1 MRPDPRPRGVLGE
14 AAARGHY
21 HARRV
26 LPSDALT
33 THVAYFWLVR
43 WALEQP
49 FEQQV
54 LTHPACHFVFE
65 QNDVTGRMA
74 SRAVGP
80 RRLRFTRTLT
90 GAGHILGVALH
101 AGTAR
106 AWLGHDVATL
116 TDSAVPLRTK
126 VVCDARAVER
136 SILQERQDG
145 AAVRAAE
152 AFLRPL
158 LPALDDEARLAASLV
173 ERITADRELTRVE
186 HLVQLTGR
194 SERALQR
201 LFQRH
206 VGLSPKAVLRRF
218 RLAEA
223 AETLATHPAQRLTD
237 LAHALGYFDQA
248 HFCRDFRAV
257 LGRSV
262 SEYRR
267 D

>member
-1 MRPDPRPRGVLGE
+1 MRPDPRPRGVLSE

-26 LPSDALT
+26 LPSVALS

-43 WALEQP
+43 WALDQP

-65 QNDVTGRMA
+65 QNDVTDRMA

-80 RRLRFTRTLT
+80 RRLRFTRRLT

-106 AWLGHDVATL
+106 AWLGHDVVRL
-116 TDSAVPLRTK
+116 TDSAVPLRTM
-126 VVCDARAVER
+126 VVCRAKDVER
-136 SILQERQDG
+136 SILQERSDA

-152 AFLRPL
+152 AFLGPI

-186 HLVQLTGR
+186 HLVQSTGR
-194 SERALQR
+194 SERSLQR
-201 LFQRH
+201 LFQRY

-223 AETLATHPAQRLTD
+223 AETLASHPGQRLTD
-237 LAHALGYFDQA
+237 LAYALGYFDQA
-248 HFCRDFRAV
+248 HFCRDFKAV
-257 LGRSV
+257 VGRSV
-262 SEYRR
+262 TDYRTG
-267 D
+267 